1 MPLKLIHGPPNS
13 GRAGR
18 IRRALSAV
26 LDREPVLVV
35 PNIDDV
41 DRFQAELC
49 AERAVL
55 GAEVTTFD
63 GLFGAV
69 AAAGG
74 APPGPG
80 LTAAQRLGAVA
91 AAVAEQRPGLRPLRG
106 SASQPGFPVAL
117 EQLLEELQGAG
128 LEPAAVEAEA
138 GTLEGSAY
146 LGDVSA
152 LFAGYAAVRDRLGMA
167 DRHGVARGAI
177 ELLGA
182 GGAEW
187 WSRPVFIYGFDDL
200 TRNQLDLI
208 RALAAVAEV
217 TVALPHEPGNA
228 VLEERTAPLLEA
240 LDEIGIDGAEELDAD
255 PGNTPEAPLLFHLER
270 GFGAAEPERMRPDDT
285 LVLLRSA
292 GERGEAEAIAAEV
305 ARLLADGV
313 EPEEIAIVVRDPARR
328 GPLLASVLESYGVP
342 VALEAEVSA
351 GTTAVGGSL
360 VALLEALLG
369 TGRAA
374 DLLRYL
380 RGPSGVPP
388 GRVDWFERRLRRTR
402 TVRATAAL
410 ELWEEQFGA
419 LPDDVVRVR
428 EAAARPAGLAAAIGE
443 MAAAMG
449 GRTGA
454 ELEARAAGAIS
465 TSLAERAE
473 LEGLA
478 PRPDSLARALSAI
491 FVRIW
496 HGPVGARVRIA
507 DPRRLR
513 AARFDNVFVASLQDG
528 EFPRSG
534 AVGADPFLS
543 ESQRG
548 SLGLPPRRDT
558 EAEERY
564 LFHACLALPRRRL
577 FLSHRDSDENGVA
590 EAPSPFL
597 DDVRRLLDPP
607 PGTEE
612 PDPVAARVRGRGLA
626 QVVHR
631 IADAPSE
638 TELARAVAAAGPD
651 ADTAALLEVAGAEGE
666 IAERIGDRLDAA
678 SRAEAA
684 GRAPGP
690 LSNPA
695 VLEALGQVPAYGGTT
710 LEGFDV
716 CSYRWFVSHELSPQM
731 LDPVPD
737 PLLQGG
743 IVHAVLDTLYGE
755 RPGGDPLPRPGSLD
769 AWIGR
774 SRELVAETAAERGM
788 GEHPAERAM
797 LRRIEG
803 WLARFLGDEARR
815 DDAGFEP
822 WLLEAGFSDAEE
834 SERPAL
840 SIDGW
845 RLHGAID
852 RVDRSADGRALV
864 LDYKLSSS
872 VTARK
877 KLEEEAKLQLQL
889 YLIAV
894 SDLWGAEAVG
904 GIYHPLRGTST
915 RQPRGALLKE
925 EAADLVASYGISR
938 TDAVDRDEFEQLL
951 ADARRRAGEIVA
963 RMRAGRIDRDPGPGP
978 GMRGHGICPRFCDFA
993 PICRRDRAPVEPA
1006 DDEDEERER

>member
-1 MPLKLIHGPPNS
+1 
-13 GRAGR
+13 
-18 IRRALSAV
+18 
-26 LDREPVLVV
+26 
-35 PNIDDV
+35 
-41 DRFQAELC
+41 
-49 AERAVL
+49 
-55 GAEVTTFD
+55 VT
-63 GLFGAV
+63 
-69 AAAGG
+69 
-74 APPGPG
+74 
-80 LTAAQRLGAVA
+80 
-91 AAVAEQRPGLRPLRG
+91 
-106 SASQPGFPVAL
+106 
-117 EQLLEELQGAG
+117 
-128 LEPAAVEAEA
+128 
-138 GTLEGSAY
+138 
-146 LGDVSA
+146 
-152 LFAGYAAVRDRLGMA
+152 
-167 DRHGVARGAI
+167 
-177 ELLGA
+177 
-182 GGAEW
+182 
-187 WSRPVFIYGFDDL
+187 
-200 TRNQLDLI
+200 
-208 RALAAVAEV
+208 
-217 TVALPHEPGNA
+217 
-228 VLEERTAPLLEA
+228 
-240 LDEIGIDGAEELDAD
+240 
-255 PGNTPEAPLLFHLER
+255 
-270 GFGAAEPERMRPDDT
+270 
-285 LVLLRSA
+285 
-292 GERGEAEAIAAEV
+292 
-305 ARLLADGV
+305 
-313 EPEEIAIVVRDPARR
+313 
-328 GPLLASVLESYGVP
+328 
-342 VALEAEVSA
+342 
-351 GTTAVGGSL
+351 
-360 VALLEALLG
+360 
-369 TGRAA
+369 
-374 DLLRYL
+374 
-380 RGPSGVPP
+380 
-388 GRVDWFERRLRRTR
+388 
-402 TVRATAAL
+402 ATAAL
-410 ELWEEQFGA
+410 ELWEEQFGG
-419 LPDDVVRVR
+419 LLDDVVRVR

-443 MAAAMG
+443 MAGAMG
-449 GRTGA
+449 ARAGT

-478 PRPDSLARALSAI
+478 PRPDSLAQTLSAI

-513 AARFDNVFVASLQDG
+513 AARFDNIFVASLQDG

-597 DDVRRLLDPP
+597 DDIRRLLDPP
-607 PGTEE
+607 PGTED
-612 PDPVAARVRGRGLA
+612 PDPVEARVRGRSLA
-626 QVVHR
+626 RVVHR

-651 ADTAALLEVAGAEGE
+651 ADTAALLGVAGAEGE
-666 IAERIGDRLDAA
+666 IAERIGDRLAAAARTEAA
-678 SRAEAA
+678 S
-684 GRAPGP
+684 RAPGP

-695 VLEALGQVPAYGGTT
+695 VIEALGEVPAYGGTT

-774 SRELVAETAAERGM
+774 SRELVAETAAEREM

-852 RVDRSADGRALV
+852 RVDRAADGRALV
-864 LDYKLSSS
+864 LDYKLSAS
-872 VTARK
+872 VTSRE
-877 KLEEEAKLQLQL
+877 KLEEDAKLQLQL

-894 SDLWGAEAVG
+894 ADLWGAEAVG
-904 GIYHPLRGTST
+904 GIYHPLRGTSA
-915 RQPRGALLKE
+915 RRPRGALLKE

-938 TDAVDRDEFEQLL
+938 TDAVGRDEFEELL

-1006 DDEDEERER
+1006 DDEDEEGER